1 MSKQQKVAIVTG
13 GGTGIGSA
21 TCKRLADDGFAIIVA
36 YSRSADGAEKVASD
50 IIANKGKALVTKAD
64 ITFEEDV
71 HALFKLALDNFG
83 RVDVVINNAGIG
95 HMKAFA
101 DITMEEYDHLFN
113 TNARGTF
120 MMCRE
125 AANHIEDG
133 GRIINIS
140 TGATT
145 SNSEGMVLYVSSK
158 LAIEGYTK
166 VLAKEL
172 GPRQIAVNTVS
183 PGMVDTPMLE
193 GGDAEMLRQ
202 WGAQAAAMKRCGL
215 AEDIADAIGSLVS
228 SDGRWITGQNISV
241 SGGSAII

>member
-21 TCKRLADDGFAIIVA
+21 ICKRLAKDGFTVIVA
-36 YSRSADGAEKVASD
+36 YSRSAAGAEKVVEKITAGGG
-50 IIANKGKALVTKAD
+50 IAVIAKAD
-64 ITFEEDV
+64 ITLEGDIIK
-71 HALFKLALDNFG
+71 LYKLALDSFG

-95 HMKAFA
+95 HMKTFSE
-101 DITMEEYDHLFN
+101 ITMDEYDHLFN

-125 AANHIEDG
+125 AAKHIEDG

-166 VLAKEL
+166 ILAKEL
-172 GPRQIAVNTVS
+172 GPRQISVNTVS

-193 GGDAEMLRQ
+193 GGDAETLRQ
-202 WGAQAAAMKRCGL
+202 WGAQAAAMKRCGES
-215 AEDIADAIGSLVS
+215 EDIADAIGSLVS

>member
-1 MSKQQKVAIVTG
+1 MTKQQKVAIVTG

-21 TCKRLADDGFAIIVA
+21 TCKRLANDGFAVIVA
-36 YSRSADGAEKVASD
+36 YSRSADGAEEIAKE
-50 IIANKGKALVTKAD
+50 IIASNGTALVTKAD
-64 ITFEEDV
+64 IKLEEDV
-71 HALFKLALDNFG
+71 SQLFQFTLDRFG
-83 RVDVVINNAGIG
+83 RIDVVINNAGIG
-95 HMKAFA
+95 HMKSFA
-101 DITMEEYDHLFN
+101 DITMDEYDHLFD

-125 AANHIEDG
+125 AAKHIQDG

-166 VLAKEL
+166 ILAKEL

-193 GGDAEMLRQ
+193 GGDAEALRQ
-202 WGAQAAAMKRCGL
+202 WGAQAAAMKRCGE

-241 SGGSAII
+241 SGGSTII